1 MRDNFSI
8 AIIGVAL
15 ATILL
20 VVYICT
26 SMRLDKAD
34 FTFCNNDEI
43 RTVDP
48 ALASGNIEGRILGGV
63 FEGLCAWDPKTCE
76 PGPGVAKSWDVSPDG
91 LTYTFHLRD
100 NAKWS
105 DGTPVTAHDFWYSFR
120 RCLHPSTGSEYSY
133 ELWYLP
139 NAENYSTSKVKPGD
153 KVEIELPEKEPGALP
168 FAPGKTIKGTL
179 ESIEGLDEKKADDK
193 KDEQPNPVYVV
204 TGADGKTYRFQ
215 KKPADASSQ
224 TYVWLLPDFDTVPI
238 RVLDDWT
245 LEMTLSHPVPYFPY
259 LMGFYPFYPVNKKCV
274 ETYGSPNWTK
284 PENLVGNGPFVIEYR
299 RIRDRIRL
307 RKSETYWDKE
317 NVGCNTIDCLA
328 VKSVVTSL
336 NMYMA
341 GDVDWISS
349 VPPEIAKELA
359 QRPEKD
365 FINQPYFGTYFY
377 TFNINNNIQDERVRK
392 VFQDV
397 RVRRALNMA
406 LDKKEFVEKV
416 TRGGQLPADRIVP
429 SIPGKYREVHGDQ
442 YNVEEA
448 RRLLAEAGY
457 PGGQGF
463 PTIEILYNTAESH
476 ENLALLVQHQWKK
489 NLGIDARL
497 QNQEWADYLTR
508 RNLGQFQFARS
519 SWIGDYP
526 DPYTFLMLFQ
536 SSSPSNN
543 GKWSNAEYDELL
555 KQSETESDPAKRME
569 ILAQAE
575 ELLLKEMPFVPLY
588 FYMSQEMVRNNVRGW
603 YANPIDTHPLKHIRK
618 EQQGK

>member
-1 MRDNFSI
+1 MRDYFSFVIIGI
-8 AIIGVAL
+8 AIVA
-15 ATILL
+15 ILL
-20 VVYICT
+20 VIFICT

-48 ALASGNIEGRILGGV
+48 ALASGNIEGRIISAV
-63 FEGLCAWDPKTCE
+63 FEGLCAWDPKTCV
-76 PGPGVAKSWDVSPDG
+76 PGPGVAKSWDISPDG

-120 RCLHPSTGSEYSY
+120 RCLHPSMGSEYSY

-153 KVEIELPEKEPGALP
+153 KVEIELTEKEPGALP
-168 FAPGKTIKGTL
+168 FAPGKTIKGVL
-179 ESIEGLDEKKADDK
+179 NSIEGDVTKAP
-193 KDEQPNPVYVV
+193 ESNPIYNV

-215 KKPADASSQ
+215 KKPVDSSCQ
-224 TYVWLLPDFDTVPI
+224 TYVWILPDFDTVPI
-238 RVLDDWT
+238 RVLDDLT

-274 ETYGSPNWTK
+274 ETYGSPQWTR

-307 RKSETYWDKE
+307 RKSETYWDKD

-365 FINQPYFGTYFY
+365 FVNQPYFGTYFY
-377 TFNINNNIQDERVRK
+377 TFNMK
-392 VFQDV
+392 VPAFQDV

-429 SIPGKYREVHGDQ
+429 SIPGVYREVHGDE

-457 PGGQGF
+457 PGGKGF

-497 QNQEWADYLTR
+497 QNQEWADFLSR
-508 RNLGQFQFARS
+508 KSLGQFQFARS

-526 DPYTFLMLFQ
+526 DPLTFLMLFQ
-536 SSSPSNN
+536 STSPSNN

-555 KQSETESDPAKRME
+555 KKAENESDPAQRME

-588 FYMSQEMVRNNVRGW
+588 FYMSQEMVRNNVKGW
-603 YANPIDTHPLKHIRK
+603 YANPIDTHPLKYIK
-618 EQQGK
+618 NF